1 MVVVLMLVE
10 GEIMVM
16 VVMLTKKGV
25 TVRVLMVKLTVN
37 ISSGPGSQTHSNIS
51 LDQENTR

>member
-1 MVVVLMLVE
+1 MLVE